1 MRGQAQTHRLYASI
15 ISRRRQMLGLQIPEK
30 AKYSEHANLFNEH
43 PEGFIKCIKYSN
55 LASNTEVHFFDPK
68 TLIATKDE
76 CILDNFLMEQKRRY
90 ENGEANACFMTDEQ
104 MHFLLADMFGAGLDT
119 TSTTLSWYLLYMA
132 LHQEEQVCI
141 IILKTSYLVNNK
153 ITFIF

>member
-1 MRGQAQTHRLYASI
+1 
-15 ISRRRQMLGLQIPEK
+15 MLGLQVPEK

-55 LASNTEVHFFDPK
+55 LASNTEVHYFDPK
-68 TLIATKDE
+68 VLIASKYE
-76 CILDNFLMEQKRRY
+76 CILDNYLMEQKRRY
-90 ENGEANACFMTDEQ
+90 DNGEAIACFMTDEQ

-132 LHQEEQVCI
+132 LYQEEQVCT
-141 IILKTSYLVNNK
+141 ILFKQS
-153 ITFIF
+153 I